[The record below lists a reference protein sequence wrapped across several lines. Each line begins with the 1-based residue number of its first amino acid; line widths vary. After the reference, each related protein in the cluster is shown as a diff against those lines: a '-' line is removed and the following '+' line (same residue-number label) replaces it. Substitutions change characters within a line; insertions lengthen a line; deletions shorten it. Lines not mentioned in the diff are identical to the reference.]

1 MDSIFT
7 SLLQAN
13 QTLANITLIYV
24 FLNFG
29 LGLFLGL
36 YGRKLFYIWMA
47 LVAFVFGYTSS
58 LALGADVFNSILTG
72 FIAAIL
78 SIFVYLLGI
87 FLIGAVLGFVA
98 SFFVGDIN
106 ILIIIG
112 FTLIGGAIAIALS
125 DLVLV
130 LSSALVGALLV
141 TNGTFSIASLITG
154 NETGLITSS
163 EFIPYLFDT
172 ALAYGNSNIVL
183 SVAVFYIYE
192 IIALFVIFCIYQLAI
207 FRKKP
212 EKNRNKLFLLI
223 RDKIAEITNE
233 KPKLQNVLYIIIP
246 PLNPN
251 YEEIK
256 KAKKEEEAEKLSNE
270 ISSVKNELKEV
281 FKFNK
286 KK

>member
-13 QTLANITLIYV
+13 QSLANITLIYV
-24 FLNFG
+24 FLNFA

-36 YGRKLFYIWMA
+36 YGKKWFYIWMG

-58 LALGADVFNSILTG
+58 SALGADVLNAIFTG

-78 SIFVYLLGI
+78 SIFFYLLGI
-87 FLIGAVLGFVA
+87 FLIGAALGFVA

-112 FTLIGGAIAIALS
+112 FTLFGGAIAIALN
-125 DLVLV
+125 DLVLI
-130 LSSALVGALLV
+130 LSSALAGAALV
-141 TNGTFSIASLITG
+141 TNGTFSIVSLITG

-172 ALAYGNSNIVL
+172 AQAYSDPNAIL

-192 IIALFVIFCIYQLAI
+192 IIVLFIIFCIYQIAL

-223 RDKIAEITNE
+223 RDKLADITNE
-233 KPKLQNVLYIIIP
+233 KPKLQNVLYLIIP

-256 KAKKEEEAEKLSNE
+256 KAKKEKEAEKLSNE
-270 ISSVKNELKEV
+270 ISSLKNEFSKV